1 MEKTMRGSVTKI
13 LRERGCGFISTETGN
28 EFFFG
33 SYALD
38 GIGIDELQE
47 GQCVEFEL
55 YDLEMGRATITRLRC
70 ESSRRSENP
79 RCA

>member
-1 MEKTMRGSVTKI
+1 MRGSVTKV
-13 LRERGCGFISTETGN
+13 LRKLGCGFISTETGD

-70 ESSRRSENP
+70 DSSRHSGNSG
-79 RCA
+79 CA

>member
-1 MEKTMRGSVTKI
+1 MRGSVTKI
-13 LRERGCGFISTETGN
+13 LRKLGCGFVSTETGD
-28 EFFFG
+28 ELFFS

-38 GIGIDELQE
+38 GIGIDDLQE

-55 YDLEMGRATITRLRC
+55 HDLEMGRATITRLRC
-70 ESSRRSENP
+70 ESSGRSEKS

>member
-1 MEKTMRGSVTKI
+1 MVRLEEI
-13 LRERGCGFISTETGN
+13 LRKLGCGFISTESAD

-38 GIGIDELQE
+38 CIGIDELQE

-55 YDLEMGRATITRLRC
+55 YDLEMGRTTITRLPC
-70 ESSRRSENP
+70 ENSRSTENP
-79 RCA
+79 DVHEI

>member
-1 MEKTMRGSVTKI
+1 MRGSVTKV
-13 LRERGCGFISTETGN
+13 LRELGCGFISTESGD

-38 GIGIDELQE
+38 GIGIDDLRE
-47 GQCVEFEL
+47 GQRVEFEL

-70 ESSRRSENP
+70 ESPRPSENS

>member
-1 MEKTMRGSVTKI
+1 MRGSVTKV
-13 LRERGCGFISTETGN
+13 LRKLGCGFISTETED
-28 EFFFG
+28 EFFFA
-33 SYALD
+33 SYAPD

-70 ESSRRSENP
+70 ESSRHSENS